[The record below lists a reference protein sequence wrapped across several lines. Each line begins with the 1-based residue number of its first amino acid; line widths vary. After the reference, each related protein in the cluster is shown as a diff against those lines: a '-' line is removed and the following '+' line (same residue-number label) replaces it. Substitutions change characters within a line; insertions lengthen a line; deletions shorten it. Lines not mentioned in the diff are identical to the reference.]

1 MIFIIAGLIF
11 GIIIGVKEKVG
22 SSLTIGITILTTVLG
37 VLCSLII
44 GGIIG
49 VYLPLERQY
58 IKEVQLISLNSNAFY
73 NRDTLE
79 DNTIH
84 VWRDGSSYNYMYVEN
99 DEIVTNTV
107 SGVKATFYIDN
118 QIATAKIY
126 RYNYKEDW
134 YCIIASPIVP
144 VVGEV
149 EFYLPENSI
158 LL

>member
-22 SSLTIGITILTTVLG
+22 SSLTIGITILTTFLG
-37 VLCSLII
+37 IFCSIVI

-49 VYLPLERQY
+49 MNLPLERQC
-58 IKEVQLISLNSNAFY
+58 IKEVQLISLNSDIFY
-73 NRDTLE
+73 NRVALD
-79 DNTIH
+79 DSTIY
-84 VWRDGSSYNYMYVEN
+84 VLRDGSNYNYMYVEN
-99 DEIVTNTV
+99 DHIVVDTV
-107 SGVKATFYIDN
+107 SGEKVFFYADS

-126 RYNYKEDW
+126 RYSYKEDW
-134 YCIIASPIVP
+134 YCIIANPIVS
-144 VVGEV
+144 VVDEV

>member
-1 MIFIIAGLIF
+1 MICMMAGLIF
-11 GIIIGVKEKVG
+11 GIIIGVKAKLG
-22 SSLTIGITILTTVLG
+22 SSLTAILTISTTFCG
-37 VLCSLII
+37 VFCSMII

-49 VYLPLERQY
+49 TNLPLERQC

-73 NRDTLE
+73 NCDTLE
-79 DNTIH
+79 DNTIY
-84 VWRDGSSYNYMYVEN
+84 VWRDGSNYNYMYVEN

-107 SGVKATFYIDN
+107 SGTKSTFVIDN

-126 RYNYKEDW
+126 RYSYKEDW
-134 YCIIASPIVP
+134 YCIIADPIVP
-144 VVGEV
+144 VVDEV

>member
-1 MIFIIAGLIF
+1 MIFIIAGIVF
-11 GIIIGVKEKVG
+11 GIAIGVKEKLGGGFTVA
-22 SSLTIGITILTTVLG
+22 LTTLSTFLG
-37 VLCSLII
+37 ILCSMII

-49 VYLPLERQY
+49 ANLPLERQC
-58 IKEVQLISLNSNAFY
+58 IKEVQLISLSSNAFY

-79 DNTIH
+79 DNTIY
-84 VWRDGSSYNYMYVEN
+84 VWRDGSDYNYMYVEN
-99 DEIVTNTV
+99 DGIVANTV
-107 SGVKATFYIDN
+107 SATKTTFYIDN

-134 YCIIASPIVP
+134 YYIIASPIVP

-149 EFYLPENSI
+149 EFYLPENSV

>member
-1 MIFIIAGLIF
+1 MTFIIAGLIF
-11 GIIIGVKEKVG
+11 GIIVGVKEKIGGGLTVA
-22 SSLTIGITILTTVLG
+22 LTISSTFLGIF
-37 VLCSLII
+37 CSIVI

-49 VYLPLERQY
+49 MNLPLERQC

-73 NRDTLE
+73 NCDTLE
-79 DNTIH
+79 DNTIY
-84 VWRDGSSYNYMYVEN
+84 VWRDGNSYNYMYVEN
-99 DEIVTNTV
+99 DGIVTNTV
-107 SGVKATFYIDN
+107 SGTKSTFVIDN
-118 QIATAKIY
+118 QTATAKIY

-134 YCIIASPIVP
+134 YYIIASPIVP

>member
-11 GIIIGVKEKVG
+11 GIIIGVKEKLG
-22 SSLTIGITILTTVLG
+22 SSLTAILTISTTFCG
-37 VLCSLII
+37 VFCSMII

-49 VYLPLERQY
+49 TNLPLERQC

-73 NRDTLE
+73 NCDTLE
-79 DNTIH
+79 DNTIY
-84 VWRDGSSYNYMYVEN
+84 VWRDGSNYNYMYVEN

-107 SGVKATFYIDN
+107 SSSRATFYVDS

-126 RYNYKEDW
+126 NYTYEQWW
-134 YCIIASPIVP
+134 YYIIVSPILFVDND
-144 VVGEV
+144 V

>member
-11 GIIIGVKEKVG
+11 GIIIGVKEKIG
-22 SSLTIGITILTTVLG
+22 SSLTVALTILTTIFG
-37 VLCSLII
+37 VLCSMII

-49 VYLPLERQY
+49 ANLPLERQY

-73 NRDTLE
+73 NCGTLE
-79 DNTIH
+79 DNTIY

-107 SGVKATFYIDN
+107 SGTKSTFVIDN

-126 RYNYKEDW
+126 RYSYKEDW
-134 YCIIASPIVP
+134 YYIIASFIVP
-144 VVGEV
+144 LVGEV